1 MRFASALTTK
11 LVVAEAVEDLGR
23 QAAAETRPAK
33 IELAMMFV
41 HPKFAPQIDGLVESV
56 QKAVGARHL
65 IGCTGAGIIGV
76 DQEVEQQPAISLLA
90 GELPGVEVAPFH
102 LEEKNLEESTGPDFW
117 HFQLELEP
125 DASPQFL
132 MFVDPFTT
140 HAVQLVDALTDA
152 YPRAPIVG
160 GLASGAQQPGENRLF
175 LDGKVYDDGAV
186 GVGLTGKIAL
196 RTVVSQGCRPIG
208 EPLVVT
214 RAEKNVVFELGGRP
228 PLKLLTQMLPQLPA
242 KDRQLADRKSVV

>member
-11 LVVAEAVEDLGR
+11 LVVAEAVEDLGH
-23 QAAAETRPAK
+23 QVATQLGPAK
-33 IELAMMFV
+33 TDLAVLFV
-41 HPKFAPQIDGLVESV
+41 HPKFVLQVDELVESV
-56 QKAVGARHL
+56 QKIIGPRHL

-76 DQEVEQQPAISLLA
+76 DQEVEQQPAISLLV

-102 LEEKNLEESTGPDFW
+102 LDEKSLEESTGPNYW

-152 YPRAPIVG
+152 YPRAPIIG
-160 GLASGAQQPGENRLF
+160 GLASGPSGPARIGCFSTERFTTMAQW
-175 LDGKVYDDGAV
+175 
-186 GVGLTGKIAL
+186 
-196 RTVVSQGCRPIG
+196 VS
-208 EPLVVT
+208 
-214 RAEKNVVFELGGRP
+214 A
-228 PLKLLTQMLPQLPA
+228 
-242 KDRQLADRKSVV
+242 